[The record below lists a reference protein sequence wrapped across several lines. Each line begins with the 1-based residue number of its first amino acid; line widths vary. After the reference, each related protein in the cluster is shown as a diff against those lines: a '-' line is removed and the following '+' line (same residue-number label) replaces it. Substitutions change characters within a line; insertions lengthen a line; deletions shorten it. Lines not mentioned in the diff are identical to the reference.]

1 MARGGSCTRGRP
13 EGSAL
18 PRLASCPAPGSR
30 HHRVTWPGP
39 GRARRSCAQLH
50 TSRGCE
56 VHSCRGLSC
65 GTSRVTRRH
74 ERRGWRLQ
82 LSRGRGRVLVTVW
95 AWHRC
100 SASTRP
106 HREAAHSCRGCFSHR
121 VSAVWP
127 PWAQRQYASELWTG
141 KYRAAK
147 TRCKVLV
154 KIEMVFENTIDKNK
168 KF

>member
-1 MARGGSCTRGRP
+1 MARAGSCTRGWP

-100 SASTRP
+100 SASTRR

-127 PWAQRQYASELWTG
+127 PWAHQSICFRIMDG
-141 KYRAAK
+141 KIQSGK
-147 TRCKVLV
+147 SKVQGV
-154 KIEMVFENTIDKNK
+154 G
-168 KF
+168 